1 MVLSTWWQLFAENA
15 RQTDAKHQTDAKYH
29 IYFPLGTTTH
39 LTHSFT
45 WIWSGII
52 SSFPPQLFQMF
63 SVLFKTPITHDFNNH
78 LYVSVCA
85 KSLHKVLLFV
95 TLWTVAHQVLCPR
108 DSLGKNTG
116 VGCHDLLQGIFP
128 IQGSNPNLL
137 QLLNAGRFFTAEPPG
152 KPNPTPS
159 DHLVRRVSLG
169 EALKSCT

>member
-1 MVLSTWWQLFAENA
+1 
-15 RQTDAKHQTDAKYH
+15 
-29 IYFPLGTTTH
+29 
-39 LTHSFT
+39 
-45 WIWSGII
+45 
-52 SSFPPQLFQMF
+52 MF

-95 TLWTVAHQVLCPR
+95 TLGTVAHQVLCPR

-159 DHLVRRVSLG
+159 DHLVRSVLNDNNLSDHIVLLWNTLCSFSHSTLPTPQRL
-169 EALKSCT
+169 T

>member
-15 RQTDAKHQTDAKYH
+15 KQTDAKHQTDAKYH

-63 SVLFKTPITHDFNNH
+63 KTSVLFKTPITHDFNNH

-116 VGCHDLLQGIFP
+116 VGCHDLLQGIFLT
-128 IQGSNPNLL
+128 QGSNTGIKPTCLL
-137 QLLNAGRFFTAEPPG
+137 SPVLADRLFSTSATWKALLGA
-152 KPNPTPS
+152 
-159 DHLVRRVSLG
+159 
-169 EALKSCT
+169 